1 MAVVQPGKPAES
13 GDYVPVPVPDEV
25 DVLPPGP
32 MLAEMLAATPVE
44 QVCGYDVV
52 RLLEAAYRQLCH
64 DRAVFLSVLRETG
77 LRRPG
82 SVETVERMKFP
93 TEFSC
98 EEARAALVWSRTR
111 AANTFGLAMDV
122 FDRLPMLGEAMLRG
136 ELDEPRARA
145 FVDWT
150 EGLTSAQAGEVC
162 DQLLPEAARL
172 MVGELIDR
180 IKRACL
186 AIDPGWAEKRYR
198 ESVRTR
204 RVVGSRNPDG
214 TANLGGYQQPLD
226 RIAAASDRIDAMAR
240 TCKRA
245 GDRRPIDHIRSD
257 LFIGMTD
264 GTFEG
269 MTEAEITAYVLAKPI
284 VDPADQP
291 SGGGAGGEDGGAG
304 GEDGGAGGE
313 DGGAGGEDGG
323 AGGEDGGAGD
333 NTDGADGGG
342 GTGGSGGD
350 LTGGLDVAP
359 GERVPAI
366 RPWAVPE
373 LRIELS
379 AALGIDEHPGQIP
392 PWGYIPA
399 SQARDLVARMH
410 SAEWRYV
417 LGGPDGGAIGGGLLK
432 ARPAT
437 VGGGRVKRGG
447 RRSGVIELAVSA
459 EMLTA
464 LANTPSSLPEASG
477 WEQVL
482 AEIADAYRTIGIS
495 GADDHPS
502 AGDLHRR
509 IPGAGLRRWVE
520 IRDRVCVHPACRAPA
535 RSADQDHRLDHA
547 AGGLTDEDNLEPK
560 CRHDHRLK
568 HEAGWRVERPKPGVT
583 VWTSALGHRHES
595 RPPPII
601 DRLPVPVP
609 DYDGERFSPD
619 GWYVWQSRPA
629 ACDCDEPCDCEPPI
643 LPPVPRRVP
652 KVQPREL
659 EQQVAPIFDPDDKPP
674 F

>member
-1 MAVVQPGKPAES
+1 MAAIDPGNPAES
-13 GDYVPVPVPDEV
+13 GDRLPVPVPEEV

-32 MLAEMLAATPVE
+32 MLASLLDELPVE
-44 QVCGYDVV
+44 KVCGFDVV
-52 RLLEAAYRQLCH
+52 RLLEAAYRQVCH
-64 DRAVFLSVLRETG
+64 DRAVFLSILRETG

-82 SVETVERMKFP
+82 SVGTVERTRLP

-111 AANTFGLAMDV
+111 AANTYGLAMDV

-145 FVDWT
+145 LVDWT
-150 EGLTSAQAGEVC
+150 QGLTSAQAGEVC
-162 DQLLPEAARL
+162 DQLLPEAPRM

-186 AIDPGWAEKRYR
+186 AIDPEWAEKKYR
-198 ESVRTR
+198 EAVRTR

-226 RIAAASDRIDAMAR
+226 RIAAASERIDVMAR
-240 TCKRA
+240 ACKRA
-245 GDRRPIDHIRSD
+245 GDCRPIDHIRSD

-269 MTEAEITAYVLAKPI
+269 MTEAEIIAYVLANPY
-284 VDPADQP
+284 VDPGDQP
-291 SGGGAGGEDGGAG
+291 SGGRATGSEDGGDGGEDSS
-304 GEDGGAGGE
+304 DGNA
-313 DGGAGGEDGG
+313 DGD
-323 AGGEDGGAGD
+323 
-333 NTDGADGGG
+333 DGGG
-342 GTGGSGGD
+342 GTGGSGGKPPCGRD
-350 LTGGLDVAP
+350 PTP
-359 GERVPAI
+359 GEQGPAV

-373 LRIELS
+373 MRIELS
-379 AALGIDEHPGQIP
+379 AALGSDERPGQIP
-392 PWGYIPA
+392 PWGYVPA
-399 SQARDLVARMH
+399 GHARDLVAQMH

-417 LGGPDGGAIGGGLLK
+417 LCDADGRAIGGGLLK

-447 RRSGVIELAVSA
+447 RRAGVVELAVSA

-464 LANTPSSLPEASG
+464 LVETPSSLTTASG

-482 AEIADAYRTIGIS
+482 AEIAGACQAS
-495 GADDHPS
+495 GLPWTDDDLA
-502 AGDLHRR
+502 AGDQHRR
-509 IPGAGLRRWVE
+509 VPGAGLRRWVE

-535 RSADQDHRLDHA
+535 RSADQDHRVDHA
-547 AGGLTDEDNLEPK
+547 ASGLTDEDNLEPK

-568 HEAGWRVERPKPGVT
+568 HEAGWQVERAEPGVT

-595 RPPPII
+595 RPPPVIPP
-601 DRLPVPVP
+601 LPMPGP
-609 DYDGERFSPD
+609 DDDGERFSLN
-619 GWYVWQSRPA
+619 GWYEWQSRPV
-629 ACDCDEPCDCEPPI
+629 ACGCDEQCDCEPPI
-643 LPPVPRRVP
+643 LPPVPRRNP
-652 KVQPREL
+652 ELQPGEL
-659 EQQVAPIFDPDDKPP
+659 ERQDAQIFDPDDKPP

>member
-13 GDYVPVPVPDEV
+13 GDRGPVPVPEEV

-32 MLAEMLAATPVE
+32 MLAEMLDEIPVE
-44 QVCGYDVV
+44 QVCGFDAV

-64 DRAVFLSVLRETG
+64 DRAVFLSILRETG

-82 SVETVERMKFP
+82 SVGTVERTKFP
-93 TEFSC
+93 SEFSC

-122 FDRLPMLGEAMLRG
+122 FDRLAMLGEAMHRG

-150 EGLTSAQAGEVC
+150 QGLTSAQAGEVC
-162 DQLLPEAARL
+162 DQLLPEAPRL

-180 IKRACL
+180 IKRVCL
-186 AIDPGWAEKRYR
+186 AIDPEWAEKKYR
-198 ESVRTR
+198 ESLRTR

-226 RIAAASDRIDAMAR
+226 RIAAASERIDAMAR
-240 TCKRA
+240 ACKRA

-269 MTEAEITAYVLAKPI
+269 MTDAEITAYVLANPY
-284 VDPADQP
+284 VDPADQA
-291 SGGGAGGEDGGAG
+291 SGGRAAEGEDGGGAGEDGGTG
-304 GEDGGAGGE
+304 GEDDGDGNTGANGNS
-313 DGGAGGEDGG
+313 DGD
-323 AGGEDGGAGD
+323 
-333 NTDGADGGG
+333 DGGG
-342 GTGGSGGD
+342 GNTGGSGGNPPCGPD
-350 LTGGLDVAP
+350 PAP
-359 GERVPAI
+359 GQQIPAV

-379 AALGIDEHPGQIP
+379 AALGSDEHPGQIP
-392 PWGYIPA
+392 PWGYVPA

-417 LGGPDGGAIGGGLLK
+417 LCDADGRAIGGGLLM

-437 VGGGRVKRGG
+437 VGGDRVKRGG
-447 RRSGVIELAVSA
+447 RRAGVVELAVSA
-459 EMLTA
+459 EVLTA
-464 LANTPSSLPEASG
+464 LVETPSPLTTASG
-477 WEQVL
+477 WEQML
-482 AEIADAYRTIGIS
+482 AEIAGAYRSSGIPRAGNHL
-495 GADDHPS
+495 GAVDQHP
-502 AGDLHRR
+502 RV
-509 IPGAGLRRWVE
+509 PGAGLRRWVE

-547 AGGLTDEDNLEPK
+547 AGGLTNQDNLEPK

-568 HEAGWRVERPKPGVT
+568 HEAGWQVEQPEPGVT
-583 VWTSALGHRHES
+583 MWTSALGHRHES
-595 RPPPII
+595 RPPPVIS
-601 DRLPVPVP
+601 RLPMPVR
-609 DYDGERFSPD
+609 DDDGERFSPD
-619 GWYVWQSRPA
+619 GWYVWQSRPV
-629 ACDCDEPCDCEPPI
+629 ACDCDKQCDCEPPI

-652 KVQPREL
+652 KARPEEL
-659 EQQVAPIFDPDDKPP
+659 DRQDAQTFDPDDKPP

>member
-1 MAVVQPGKPAES
+1 MAVVQPGNPAES
-13 GDYVPVPVPDEV
+13 GDHVPVPVPEEV

-32 MLAEMLAATPVE
+32 MLAEVLDEIPVE
-44 QVCGYDVV
+44 QVRGFDVV

-64 DRAVFLSVLRETG
+64 DRAVFLSILLETG

-82 SVETVERMKFP
+82 SVGTVERAKFP

-122 FDRLPMLGEAMLRG
+122 FHRLPMLGEAMLRG

-150 EGLTSAQAGEVC
+150 QGLTSAQAGEVC
-162 DQLLPEAARL
+162 DQLLPEAPRL
-172 MVGELIDR
+172 MVGDLIDR

-186 AIDPGWAEKRYR
+186 AIDPEWAEKKYR
-198 ESVRTR
+198 ESLRTR

-226 RIAAASDRIDAMAR
+226 RIAAASERIDAMAR
-240 TCKRA
+240 ACKRA

-269 MTEAEITAYVLAKPI
+269 LTDADITAYVLANPY
-284 VDPADQP
+284 VDPGDQP
-291 SGGGAGGEDGGAG
+291 SGGRAAGGEDGGAG
-304 GEDGGAGGE
+304 GGDGGAGGG
-313 DGGAGGEDGG
+313 DGGAGGG
-323 AGGEDGGAGD
+323 
-333 NTDGADGGG
+333 DGGG
-342 GTGGSGGD
+342 NGGSENPPCGPD
-350 LTGGLDVAP
+350 PAP
-359 GERVPAI
+359 GEQVPGV

-373 LRIELS
+373 VRIELS
-379 AALGIDEHPGQIP
+379 TALGSDERPGQIP
-392 PWGYIPA
+392 PWGYVPA

-417 LGGPDGGAIGGGLLK
+417 LCDADGRAIGGGLLK

-437 VGGGRVKRGG
+437 VGGRRFKRSG
-447 RRSGVIELAVSA
+447 RRAGVVELAVSA
-459 EMLTA
+459 EVLTS
-464 LANTPSSLPEASG
+464 LVETPSSLPEASG

-482 AEIADAYRTIGIS
+482 AEIAGAYRIS
-495 GADDHPS
+495 GLHRADDHRGTGDHLG
-502 AGDLHRR
+502 AGDQRR
-509 IPGAGLRRWVE
+509 RVPGAGLRRWVE
-520 IRDRVCVHPACRAPA
+520 LRDRVCVHPACRAPA

-547 AGGLTDEDNLEPK
+547 TGGLTDEDNLEPK

-568 HEAGWRVERPKPGVT
+568 HKGGWRVERSEPGVT

-595 RPPPII
+595 RPPPVIS
-601 DRLPVPVP
+601 RLPMPVP
-609 DYDGERFSPD
+609 DHDGERFSLD
-619 GWYVWQSRPA
+619 GWYVWRSRPA
-629 ACDCDEPCDCEPPI
+629 ACDCDELCDCEPPI

-652 KVQPREL
+652 EVQPGEVERHDE
-659 EQQVAPIFDPDDKPP
+659 IFDPDDEPP